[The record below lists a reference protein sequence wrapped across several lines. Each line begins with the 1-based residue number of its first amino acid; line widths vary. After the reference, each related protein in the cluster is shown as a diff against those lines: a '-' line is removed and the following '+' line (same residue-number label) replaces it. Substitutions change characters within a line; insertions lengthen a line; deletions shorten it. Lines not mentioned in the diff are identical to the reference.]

1 MSGLRNWV
9 VATASGS
16 SPSLPR
22 RSWPISGLFLAGCPF
37 RAGRLGREPGSL
49 ATHRAGRAYYS
60 YVASHDAKQGIL
72 AGNP

>member
-1 MSGLRNWV
+1 MSGLENWV
-9 VATASGS
+9 MAIASGS
-16 SPSLPR
+16 SPLLPHQ
-22 RSWPISGLFLAGCPF
+22 SWPISGLFLARRPF
-37 RAGRLGREPGSL
+37 HVGSLRRLPGSL